1 MWYALGQLPET
12 AIAQQPVPIAR
23 PVHSLGTPHDLPMA
37 LKKVIV
43 VPWRYDLSVDAAVR
57 YVAQHIGFQVSTVGP
72 DQALLG
78 DHVPFGRPVSA
89 YAFLWAAG
97 TALPGNMAIQVNGSG
112 SVRVD
117 TETGDNA

>member
-12 AIAQQPVPIAR
+12 AIAQHPVPIVR
-23 PVHSLGTPHDLPMA
+23 PVHSFGLPRGLPAA

-57 YVAQHIGFQVSTVGP
+57 YVAQRIGYRISIVGP
-72 DQALLG
+72 DQSLLG
-78 DHVPFGRPVSA
+78 DHVPFGQPISA

-97 TALPGNMAIQVNGSG
+97 TALPGNMLIQVNGAG
-112 SVRVD
+112 FVQVD
-117 TETGDNA
+117 TSPVGNP

>member
-1 MWYALGQLPET
+1 MWYALGQFPET
-12 AIAQQPVPIAR
+12 AIAQQPVPVVR
-23 PVHSLGTPHDLPMA
+23 PVHSFGMPAA

-43 VPWRYDLSVDAAVR
+43 VPRRYDLSVDAAVR

-97 TALPGNMAIQVNGSG
+97 TALPGNMAIRVNGSG